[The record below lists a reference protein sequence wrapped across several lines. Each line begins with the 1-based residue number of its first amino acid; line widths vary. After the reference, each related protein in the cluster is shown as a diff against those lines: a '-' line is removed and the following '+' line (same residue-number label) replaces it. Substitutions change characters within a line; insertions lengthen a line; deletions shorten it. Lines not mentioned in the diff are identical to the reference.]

1 MISVEKKES
10 SSYLI
15 SLSPNSSLV
24 GIYRVIFLASITLVC
39 GGIATIFYFFGAA
52 LILPFAGLEL
62 TILFI
67 AFYLS
72 FRWSSKKEQIYISQD
87 IVRIEKGIKK
97 AGYSWEEFRT
107 FTSFQVKRNKD
118 KSLRLSFRSKGK
130 YKVSEIAKKMG
141 GGGHPFAAAALVE
154 GEFSDVKSTVLNL
167 MSTHISKYNED
178 NLS

>member
-10 SSYLI
+10 SNYLI

-97 AGYSWEEFRT
+97 AEYSW
-107 FTSFQVKRNKD
+107 RNFE
-118 KSLRLSFRSKGK
+118 LLHHFRSKETK
-130 YKVSEIAKKMG
+130 IRV
-141 GGGHPFAAAALVE
+141 
-154 GEFSDVKSTVLNL
+154 
-167 MSTHISKYNED
+167 
-178 NLS
+178 

>member
-1 MISVEKKES
+1 MVSVDKGDNS
-10 SSYLI
+10 NYVI

-24 GIYRVIFLASITLVC
+24 GIYRIIFLASITLVC

-72 FRWSSKKEQIYISQD
+72 FRWSSKKEKIYISNE
-87 IVRIEKGIKK
+87 IVKIEKGINK
-97 AGYSWEEFRT
+97 AEYLWEEFRT

-118 KSLRLSFRSKGK
+118 QSIRMSFRSKG
-130 YKVSEIAKKMG
+130 E
-141 GGGHPFAAAALVE
+141 
-154 GEFSDVKSTVLNL
+154 DVFVGDFL
-167 MSTHISKYNED
+167 NED
-178 NLS
+178 DKVLLKDSVTEIINELNQI

>member
-1 MISVEKKES
+1 MIAVKKIES
-10 SSYLI
+10 SNYLI

-39 GGIATIFYFFGAA
+39 GGIAIIFYFLGAA

-62 TILFI
+62 TILFV

-72 FRWSSKKEQIYISQD
+72 FRWSSKKEKIYISQD

-97 AGYSWEEFRT
+97 TEYSWEEFRT

-118 KSLRLSFRSKGK
+118 RSLRLSFRSKGK
-130 YKVSEIAKKMG
+130 DVYVGDFLNEDDKDLLRQTISEII
-141 GGGHPFAAAALVE
+141 E
-154 GEFSDVKSTVLNL
+154 DLN
-167 MSTHISKYNED
+167 SFPS
-178 NLS
+178 LSN